1 MSNVSITV
9 RQLGMYFESF
19 IVTRVRTVVRSA
31 AVTIPLLAFFSL
43 ALSASTPGVEPTTHK
58 DECASSPRG
67 PVSAGTEIK
76 TVDQVGRRWVLHA
89 QKGRLFIVSFLA
101 VSPDTA
107 PTSSRRQVV
116 SIQSMQ
122 LQYSQFGLGAAVIDE
137 SKLNGGSGS
146 SQVERVNAWYD
157 WHLDPIPLLA
167 DEGALIAR
175 AFAVCSAPTTL
186 LLDSNGKVLKRWDSI
201 VNAGG
206 LAQEIQAVLVRS
218 QTKAGTSKSSSPS
231 PIPSK
236 LK

>member
-1 MSNVSITV
+1 MSNASSRE
-9 RQLGMYFESF
+9 RQPALISETF

-146 SQVERVNAWYD
+146 
-157 WHLDPIPLLA
+157 
-167 DEGALIAR
+167 
-175 AFAVCSAPTTL
+175 
-186 LLDSNGKVLKRWDSI
+186 
-201 VNAGG
+201 
-206 LAQEIQAVLVRS
+206 
-218 QTKAGTSKSSSPS
+218 
-231 PIPSK
+231 
-236 LK
+236 